1 MLSIVWY
8 NKEQSHSYY
17 KKANVDMQHR
27 LNRCFQHRKQWSA
40 IWCFLIK
47 FGWCLFNF
55 TIWSNMLSECLHLNS
70 SSWFFCHVSQCHI
83 RAFFVFWSKKSVKWP
98 LIWQT
103 CQISPFFKG
112 ADVRPHSFFGLF
124 FNHLAVM
131 VHKTCLAILVW
142 CALWRDTIIFFLV
155 HL

>member
-17 KKANVDMQHR
+17 KKANVDKQHR
-27 LNRCFQHRKQWSA
+27 LNKCFQHRKQWSA

-47 FGWCLFNF
+47 FGWCLFYF
-55 TIWSNMLSECLHLNS
+55 TIWWNMLSECLHLNS
-70 SSWFFCHVSQCHI
+70 SSWFFCHLSRCRI
-83 RAFFVFWSKKSVKWP
+83 RAYFLNWKISQVTPNLTNLPNFLHCSKEPMSS
-98 LIWQT
+98 LT
-103 CQISPFFKG
+103 AS
-112 ADVRPHSFFGLF
+112 FGLF

-131 VHKTCLAILVW
+131 GHKTCLAILVW